1 LIKRTIPYIELTC
14 AIVAAAL
21 WYTQGGATWH
31 VGAWPLI
38 LLAIPLL
45 SRLVTRSLALRP
57 TVFDVLL
64 WAFLASAA
72 MGVWAA
78 YNPGPAWDKFWLIVG
93 AVGLYYALARQP
105 DSEHL
110 YIALAILGLL
120 GIGLSFYFFMANDW
134 TTAAWVEHTAKAPM
148 LVAWG
153 ERISAWL
160 PALPKQDITPDI
172 LGGILAVLVPVY
184 VALVVFRRVARRW
197 LSVVWMV
204 GLAVVGMAWLVS
216 TSRGAWFAVLGVA
229 GIWTVW
235 HLSGWWIGRRKMQAE
250 RTWTARWLTLA
261 GFLLIGLAS
270 MAAALFMARSGRL
283 PVLNGWMDRLV
294 LWRDGWLLARDY
306 VFTGV
311 GLGMFPMQYSIYTL
325 LIHVIYLP
333 QAYNVI
339 LDLLINQGLA
349 GLVTYALLVSVAAVS
364 GLRRLHHATGQAAWI
379 IETGL
384 ASLGVIVVSG
394 LLSDAVYGSRGILL
408 LFVPFGLVMTAGGQ
422 SSEVRSQSP
431 EARGWG
437 SVVGG
442 RLAAGVA
449 FMALVVAVVIW
460 QRPIAAAWYADLG
473 ALEQSRVELSAYDP
487 DHFDNPTLDQVRQRA
502 NLDRAIALLE
512 RAVQID
518 PANPTA
524 RQRLAAIELSRGQ
537 YASAL
542 YEIQAAWDAG
552 YHDEVTRKLL
562 GDAYV
567 ANGRVQ
573 EAAQLVQ
580 GLSWADGR
588 LAGQAWYRYEV
599 NHDYQRAAEAWA
611 AVVLLKPGDTS
622 LVAAQTE
629 AARKAGQ

>member
-1 LIKRTIPYIELTC
+1 MIRRTIPYIELTC

-45 SRLVTRSLALRP
+45 LRLVTRSLAFRP

-110 YIALAILGLL
+110 HVVLVLLGLL

-134 TTAAWVEHTAKAPM
+134 TTAAWVEHTAKAPA
-148 LVAWG
+148 LVSMG
-153 ERISAWL
+153 KQISAWL
-160 PALPKQDITPDI
+160 PALPKQNITPDV
-172 LGGILAVLVPVY
+172 LGGILAMLMPVV
-184 VALVVFRRVARRW
+184 VALVVLSRVTRRW
-197 LSVVWMV
+197 LSVVWIV
-204 GLAVVGMAWLVS
+204 GLAVVGTAWLVS
-216 TSRGAWFAVLGVA
+216 TSRGAWLAVLGVA
-229 GIWTVW
+229 GIWAVW
-235 HLSGWWIGRRKMQAE
+235 HGSGWWVSRRKMQAD
-250 RTWTARWLTLA
+250 RAWAARWVALV
-261 GFLLIGLAS
+261 GFLFIGSVSL
-270 MAAALFMARSGRL
+270 AAALFMARSGRL
-283 PVLNGWMDRLV
+283 PALNGWMDRLL

-325 LIHVIYLP
+325 LIHVLYLP
-333 QAYNVI
+333 QAYNIV
-339 LDLLINQGLA
+339 LDLLINQGLI
-349 GLVTYALLVSVAAVS
+349 GLGSYVLLVSVVVVW
-364 GLRRLHHATGQAAWI
+364 GLRRLRHATGQAAWI

-384 ASLGVIVVSG
+384 ASLGVMVVNG

-408 LFVPFGLVMTAGGQ
+408 LFVPLGLVMAAGGQ
-422 SSEVRSQSP
+422 RPEVEGRKSEVGGQWS
-431 EARGWG
+431 A
-437 SVVGG
+437 VGG
-442 RLAAGVA
+442 RLATGVA
-449 FMALVVAVVIW
+449 LAALVLAGAIW
-460 QRPIAAAWYADLG
+460 WRPMLGAWYADLG
-473 ALEQSRVELSAYDP
+473 ALEQSRIELSAYDP
-487 DHFDNPTLDQVRQRA
+487 NHFDNPTLDQVRQRT
-502 NLDRAIALLE
+502 NLDHAVALLE
-512 RAVQID
+512 RAAQID

-524 RQRLAAIELSRGQ
+524 RQRLAAIKLSRGQ

-542 YEIQAAWDAG
+542 NEIQLAWDAG
-552 YHDEVTRKLL
+552 YHDQVTRKLL
-562 GDAYV
+562 SDAYV
-567 ANGRVQ
+567 ANGRAK

-580 GLSWADGR
+580 GLAWADGR
-588 LAGQAWYRYEV
+588 LAGQAWYRYEM
-599 NHDYQRAAEAWA
+599 NHDYQRAADAWA

-622 LVAAQTE
+622 LVAAQAE
-629 AARKAGQ
+629 AARQVGQ